1 MAEEE
6 QVAADMQEDEAY
18 VEYDE
23 GGLEAEGGQ
32 EEGGEV
38 DVSFFCRARAP
49 SLLHAPALRA
59 RLLRAHA
66 LNGLPMMLLNFER
79 MQPSRWLPGSSGLA
93 EGSASLS
100 GIQTPLTQH
109 RCTRRS
115 SRP

>member
-38 DVSFFCRARAP
+38 DVSFF
-49 SLLHAPALRA
+49 
-59 RLLRAHA
+59 
-66 LNGLPMMLLNFER
+66 
-79 MQPSRWLPGSSGLA
+79 
-93 EGSASLS
+93 
-100 GIQTPLTQH
+100 
-109 RCTRRS
+109 
-115 SRP
+115 